1 MQGEAKGESPPY
13 GSPSMPTT
21 HPLTLEGCHHS
32 FHEVPTCSMCNQEDE
47 GQLSGHLIDR
57 ANQKNSTKGVKIT
70 C

>member
-1 MQGEAKGESPPY
+1 
-13 GSPSMPTT
+13 MPTT
-21 HPLTLEGCHHS
+21 HPLTLEGCYHS